1 MIKTDKQ
8 SFAFPSVKENVALVE
23 KLVDEICA
31 YYNIGDE
38 HYGNILV
45 ALTEAVSNAIYH
57 GNELNPDKLVEF
69 YYESKNGMLC
79 FTIADEGKGYD
90 PEAVPDPTDPQNI
103 ELPNGRGVFLMK
115 KLTDGIA
122 FHDNG
127 RKIELQ
133 FRLTNQ

>member
-8 SFAFPSVKENVALVE
+8 SFAFPSIKENVALVE
-23 KLVDEICA
+23 KLVDEICN

-57 GNELNPDKLVEF
+57 GNQLDPNKFVEF

-79 FTIADEGKGYD
+79 FTVADEGNGYD
-90 PEAVPDPTDPQNI
+90 PDAVPDPTDPNNI
-103 ELPNGRGVFLMK
+103 ELPNGRGVFLMR
-115 KLTDGIA
+115 KLSDGIH

-127 RKIELQ
+127 RRIELQ